1 MNPLVQV
8 SNLSK
13 HFEIRR
19 GVFRSVAAHVKA
31 VDGVTFNIDAG
42 ETLGLVGESGSGK
55 STVARLMLR
64 LIPATA
70 GRVLLGGQEVTA
82 PQAPMKRLR
91 RKMGIV
97 FQDPAA
103 SMHPRATI
111 RWSLR
116 RPLITNGFE
125 NSRIDDQIDD
135 MLAKVN
141 LGRELLNRYPHQLSG
156 GQQQRISVARALL
169 LQPSLLV
176 LDEPTS
182 ALDISVQAQVLNILL
197 DLQDEFN
204 LTYLFISHD
213 LNVVR
218 YVSDRVAIMY
228 LGKLMEIG
236 PVEVVLQKPLHP
248 YTQGL
253 ASSSPPMTPH
263 HRGRKRLLLS
273 EAPPSLINL
282 PSGCRLHP
290 RCPYKKAVCETDRPK
305 LRELAPG
312 HWTACHRAEYLEQN
326 QSSQ

>member
-1 MNPLVQV
+1 MSSLVQV
-8 SNLSK
+8 SDLK
-13 HFEIRR
+13 KYFELRSGLI
-19 GVFRSVAAHVKA
+19 RSVSSHVKA
-31 VDGVTFNIDAG
+31 VDGVSFSIDTG

-55 STVARLMLR
+55 STVARLILR
-64 LIPATA
+64 LIHAT
-70 GRVLLGGQEVTA
+70 GGQVHLGGQEATSAGVD
-82 PQAPMKRLR
+82 MKALR

-103 SMHPRATI
+103 SMNPRATI

-125 NSRIDDQIDD
+125 RALIDDQIHE

-141 LGRELLNRYPHQLSG
+141 LGTELLSRYPHQLSG

-169 LQPSLLV
+169 LRPSFLV

-197 DLQDEFN
+197 DLQEEFR

-213 LNVVR
+213 LKVVR

-236 PVEVVLQKPLHP
+236 PVEEVLRNPLHP
-248 YTQGL
+248 YTHGL
-253 ASSSPPMTPH
+253 ASSSPPLTPH
-263 HRGRKRLLLS
+263 DRGRKRFLLS
-273 EAPPSLINL
+273 ESSSSLIDL
-282 PSGCRLHP
+282 PAGCRLHP
-290 RCPYKKAVCETDRPK
+290 RCPHKLKTCETILPE
-305 LRELAPG
+305 LRELTPG
-312 HWTACHRAEYLEQN
+312 HWAACHRLEEPGAG
-326 QSSQ
+326 